1 MGAASPAERMRGR
14 CGRGFGR
21 WPPYGAVLLTALYL
35 IVLGWLP
42 AYFGHQACR
51 PAARGEMSRFHAGL
65 DWINCHL
72 RFPPQDRTLEAY
84 AAWLTAAFA
93 SVAAYWAWQSVRGVS
108 EQVEEQRRTTFLAHE
123 KMTYE
128 QRLADLAVAIDA
140 QMSLITPAEFSNRPA
155 GNLEPVLRAFAKSLN
170 LRAVLSVLRED
181 PRPGRAEER
190 AQIMEA
196 IAGNTN
202 LDHYVQIA
210 RSLIERLD
218 RYGMDIAK
226 DGAWFALL
234 QSIEDLLRTCR
245 PPLVVDGS
253 AKTIP

>member
-14 CGRGFGR
+14 RGRGFGR

-93 SVAAYWAWQSVRGVS
+93 SVAAYWAWQSFRGVS
-108 EQVEEQRRTTFLAHE
+108 EQVEEQRRATFLG
-123 KMTYE
+123 MVSPIYE
-128 QRLADLAVAIDA
+128 QRLSIAIERIA
-140 QMSLITPAEFSNRPA
+140 RRIGIHNP
-155 GNLEPVLRAFAKSLN
+155 AFAGELTTGTAMEALAFLQAWEQTDSVAA
-170 LRAVLSVLRED
+170 RRWVETSHEVDQFLSIADTYIRGFDESGVGVEPWALW
-181 PRPGRAEER
+181 PQLL
-190 AQIMEA
+190 AQIRA
-196 IAGNTN
+196 LRGPDWPAAQT
-202 LDHYVQIA
+202 VVSA
-210 RSLIERLD
+210 RL
-218 RYGMDIAK
+218 GP
-226 DGAWFALL
+226 
-234 QSIEDLLRTCR
+234 RT
-245 PPLVVDGS
+245 
-253 AKTIP
+253 

>member
-14 CGRGFGR
+14 RGGSFGR
-21 WPPYGAVLLTALYL
+21 WWPYWAVLLTALYL

-51 PAARGEMSRFHAGL
+51 PAARGEMSWFHAGL

-72 RFPPQDRTLEAY
+72 RFPPHDRTLEAY

-93 SVAAYWAWQSVRGVS
+93 SVASYWAWQSFRGVS
-108 EQVEEQRRTTFLAHE
+108 EQVEEQRRATFLAHE

-128 QRLADLAVAIDA
+128 QKLTGLAVVIDT
-140 QMSLITPAEFSNRPA
+140 QMGLITPAQFSNPPA

-170 LRAVLSVLRED
+170 LRAVLSVLGKD
-181 PRPGRAEER
+181 PRPDRAKER

-196 IAGNTN
+196 IAGNTD
-202 LDHYVQIA
+202 LDRYVQIA

-226 DGAWFALL
+226 DGGWFLLL

-245 PPLVVDGS
+245 PPPAVDGS